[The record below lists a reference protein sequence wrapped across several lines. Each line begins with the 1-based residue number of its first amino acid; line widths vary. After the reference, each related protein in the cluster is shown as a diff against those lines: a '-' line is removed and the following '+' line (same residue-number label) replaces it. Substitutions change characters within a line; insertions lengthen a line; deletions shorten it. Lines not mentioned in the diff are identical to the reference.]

1 MTIEELTKLLQE
13 QEGNDILLELQG
25 IVTTTIHIAQ
35 MKISHEKN
43 FLFLENKENNKQR
56 VGFNLNQ
63 LMRIHKIEKNKIL
76 LEFDQLQNAMI
87 TIKKAIT
94 SFDFTYIRR

>member
-1 MTIEELTKLLQE
+1 MSIEELTKLLQG
-13 QEGNDILLELQG
+13 QEGNNILLELQG
-25 IVTTTIHIAQ
+25 IVTTTINIVK

-43 FLFLENKENNKQR
+43 FLFLENKEDNRER
-56 VGFNLNQ
+56 VGFNLSQ

-87 TIKKAIT
+87 TIKEAIT
-94 SFDFTYIRR
+94 SN